1 MGEFI
6 CVSLCD
12 VVVQHIRVKI
22 ELKVNGSGRILFC
35 SVLFCSGLA
44 EVRQVLSSDHQNQN
58 SARTLGILAEFSFW

>member
-1 MGEFI
+1 MDEFI

-35 SVLFCSGLA
+35 SVLFWSRRG
-44 EVRQVLSSDHQNQN
+44 E
-58 SARTLGILAEFSFW
+58 ARSEF